1 MGTLQPQN
9 QRNWS
14 VQLGTAPCH
23 LETSAA
29 DPHLVL
35 PVLAAV
41 LLWNRWASQPPRR
54 VESDN
59 GWEFGGSLTSM
70 SPKNCHFLSYFCS
83 LTSHNLGTMMF
94 NRHGKNTNGSSS
106 LTQLLNFQTSPKT
119 EERDD
124 DNILYIS
131 ACLFFLT
138 IYLRSFSDS
147 PNLHHLSHVTWGLD
161 PQGHPMGHAIQLVV
175 VLVMSWRQQRGWW
188 REITIFPWVNTP
200 REV

>member
-131 ACLFFLT
+131 ACLFFSQF
-138 IYLRSFSDS
+138 I
-147 PNLHHLSHVTWGLD
+147 WGRFQTL
-161 PQGHPMGHAIQLVV
+161 PICIIS
-175 VLVMSWRQQRGWW
+175 VMSLEGWIH
-188 REITIFPWVNTP
+188 RAIPWDMPSSWWWCWWCPDANNAVGEGKSP
-200 REV
+200 SFHG